1 MKAVVKDVMS
11 THPVTVLRS
20 SPVKEMAAMLREF
33 RVSGFPVLD
42 DDGKVIGVVS
52 EADLL
57 AKEALAGGTGGIR
70 KVIAGRRGGRQL
82 SKAKGATAGD
92 LMTSPAVTVSEDDT
106 ISRAARLMY
115 RRGLKRLP
123 VVDAAGRPTG
133 IISRADVLAVFDRS
147 DEEIRSEIIS
157 QVIPRLSEPSWYS
170 AVVKNG
176 IVTLEGTPETIP
188 IGREVVARVR
198 HVDGVVAVHDRLV
211 YPQPPV
217 PASPGP
223 YF

>member
-1 MKAVVKDVMS
+1 
-11 THPVTVLRS
+11 
-20 SPVKEMAAMLREF
+20 
-33 RVSGFPVLD
+33 
-42 DDGKVIGVVS
+42 
-52 EADLL
+52 
-57 AKEALAGGTGGIR
+57 
-70 KVIAGRRGGRQL
+70 
-82 SKAKGATAGD
+82 
-92 LMTSPAVTVSEDDT
+92 
-106 ISRAARLMY
+106 
-115 RRGLKRLP
+115 
-123 VVDAAGRPTG
+123 
-133 IISRADVLAVFDRS
+133 
-147 DEEIRSEIIS
+147 
-157 QVIPRLSEPSWYS
+157 VIPRLSEPSWYS